1 VPDERGERRGELP
14 RDELEAAVEA
24 RRELGRERERDV
36 VDSFLDRVEREI
48 DARVDERIA
57 RRGGGVPTQRTGSD
71 WGFVLL
77 AISSLGIGIAVTGA
91 ATAADDAWVAGVA
104 WIAIVLVNWLYYRR
118 PR

>member
-1 VPDERGERRGELP
+1 VPDEPRGELP

-36 VDSFLDRVEREI
+36 IDSFLDRVEREI
-48 DARVDERIA
+48 DARVDERLA
-57 RRGGGVPTQRTGSD
+57 RRGGGPPARRSTGSD

-91 ATAADDAWVAGVA
+91 ASGTGHAWVAGIA
-104 WIAIVLVNWLYYRR
+104 WIVILLVNALYYRR
-118 PR
+118 PG

>member
-1 VPDERGERRGELP
+1 MPDEPRRGELP

-36 VDSFLDRVEREI
+36 IDSFLDRVEREI
-48 DARVDERIA
+48 DARVDERLA
-57 RRGGGVPTQRTGSD
+57 RRGGGPPARRTGSD

-91 ATAADDAWVAGVA
+91 ASGTGHAWVAGIA
-104 WIAIVLVNWLYYRR
+104 WVVILLVNALYYRR
-118 PR
+118 PS

>member
-1 VPDERGERRGELP
+1 MPDEPRGELP

-36 VDSFLDRVEREI
+36 IDSFLDRVEREI
-48 DARVDERIA
+48 DVRVDERLA
-57 RRGGGVPTQRTGSD
+57 RRGGGPPAHRTGSD

-91 ATAADDAWVAGVA
+91 ASGTGHAWVAGIA
-104 WIAIVLVNWLYYRR
+104 WVVILLVNALYYRR
-118 PR
+118 PG